1 MIFFPGH
8 RETPPPPPSKADHD
22 DDTTDPS
29 APFYELE
36 AFDSIWQ
43 GLRWTQIR
51 TRLPVCAKKLLH
63 SRYMLANLVY
73 LGYAIGILVI
83 NNDPSLYGG
92 GGSSSNETVSDLPLD
107 QPVDGSPQVN
117 RLYIGRSR
125 ND

>member
-1 MIFFPGH
+1 MIFFPEH
-8 RETPPPPPSKADHD
+8 REVTPPSPKADYD
-22 DDTTDPS
+22 DDTADPS

-43 GLRWTQIR
+43 GLRWKQIR

-92 GGSSSNETVSDLPLD
+92 SSSNGTVSDLPLD
-107 QPVDGSPQVN
+107 QPVDGSPRVN
-117 RLYIGRSR
+117 HLYIGRSR